1 MCGVLPCPFVCV
13 NKPFSH
19 KGKVLR
25 VWVVN
30 AVKCKKPNAVNVV
43 QHFVGILLAL
53 VKLVLQIVDLF
64 S

>member
-1 MCGVLPCPFVCV
+1 MRGVLPCPFVCV

-19 KGKVLR
+19 EGKVVG

-30 AVKCKKPNAVNVV
+30 AVKCKKTNAVNVV

-53 VKLVLQIVDLF
+53 VKLVLQVFDLF
-64 S
+64 L